1 MAKTKELR
9 EMSVEELQVSLQ
21 DTSRELFDL
30 TNELM
35 TAKKIEKPHRIR
47 QARRDRA
54 RILTILTEKQSKNK
68 QAGR

>member
-9 EMSVEELQVSLQ
+9 DMSVEELQASLQ
-21 DTSRELFDL
+21 ETSRELFDL

-35 TAKKIEKPHRIR
+35 TAKKIEEPHRIR